1 MRGGFNYESL
11 PAPRACPALAASF
24 AAATRESYASWNR
37 STIRGVLFA
46 SALPGAPAA
55 PSRSRPPRCAAPHP
69 RCAPHR
75 SRPRNARHCA
85 ALCAPWVASAPY
97 TVSLQRL
104 SRGGLLEPR
113 RACALRCAECDEESS
128 AISAARDPGEMLA
141 SAARLVASVIVVAHS
156 PSNRKDQGSRSAV
169 VEEQFKC

>member
-1 MRGGFNYESL
+1 MRAYLRRAPTPRSL
-11 PAPRACPALAASF
+11 RPSPPPRENIMPRTDAAL
-24 AAATRESYASWNR
+24 ER
-37 STIRGVLFA
+37 STIRGVLLFA

-85 ALCAPWVASAPY
+85 ALCAPWVAS
-97 TVSLQRL
+97 SLHRTL
-104 SRGGLLEPR
+104 HNARGGLLEPR

-141 SAARLVASVIVVAHS
+141 TAAWLVTSVIVVAHS